1 LEALLLPLVLL
12 VRPPQPLAQPVFL
25 PLVLLVPLFRA
36 SKPIWLRRVSQ
47 PLPLVKLPPL
57 ALLVLLPRLR
67 LLAKRCPVQQPDR
80 QVF

>member
-12 VRPPQPLAQPVFL
+12 VLVKPPLAQPVLL

-57 ALLVLLPRLR
+57 ALLVPLR
-67 LLAKRCPVQQPDR
+67 PHKLSAKRCQVQQPNR
-80 QVF
+80 QAS

>member
-1 LEALLLPLVLL
+1 LAVLPPLVLAL
-12 VRPPQPLAQPVFL
+12 LPQLLAQPVFL

-57 ALLVLLPRLR
+57 ALLVPLPRLR
-67 LLAKRCPVQQPDR
+67 LLAKRYPVQQPDR